1 MEDAETIV
9 REPSILDGLL
19 PPEMATKAEDIGVK
33 KANMG
38 LRPMVGL
45 ALLAGAF
52 IAFGAVFATTAL
64 TDTAGKVPWGWARVV
79 GGVVFSLGLILLI
92 VGGAELFTGNNLIAM
107 AWASRRVTTAQLL
120 RNWIVVYVGNFIGS
134 IGVALLVFAGQQHE
148 FCGGLVGKTALNIAL
163 AKVQLGFIQ
172 AVALGVLCNTLVCLA
187 VWLTFSAKTTFG
199 RIAAIIFPI
208 SAFVAAGFEH
218 CVANMYFIPYA
229 LLVKAGASQEFWS
242 KIGTNP
248 ADFDGLTWRGCLVD
262 NLLPVTL
269 GNIIGGT
276 ILVGAVYWVVY
287 LRDARSTDR
296 TKD

>member
-1 MEDAETIV
+1 MEDTKAVNGE
-9 REPSILDGLL
+9 SQMLDGLL
-19 PPEMATKAEDIGVK
+19 PPDMAVKAEDIGVK
-33 KANMG
+33 KARMP
-38 LRPMVGL
+38 LHQMVGL

-52 IAFGAVFATTAL
+52 IALGAVFATTAL

-79 GGVVFSLGLILLI
+79 GGMVFSLGLILVI

-120 RNWIVVYVGNFIGS
+120 RNWVVVYTGNFAGS
-134 IGVALLVFAGQQHE
+134 IGIALFVFAGQQHE
-148 FCGGLVGKTALNIAL
+148 FCGGLVGKTALGIGL
-163 AKVQLGFIQ
+163 AKVQLGFMQ
-172 AVALGVLCNTLVCLA
+172 AVALGVLCNMLVCLA

-208 SAFVAAGFEH
+208 TAFVAAGFEH

-229 LLVKAGASQEFWS
+229 LMVKFGASQEFWE
-242 KIGTNP
+242 KIGATP
-248 ADFDGLTWRGCLVD
+248 ADYEDLTWSNCLTG

-276 ILVGAVYWVVY
+276 CLVSAVYWIVY
-287 LRDARSTDR
+287 LRHRRKADAA
-296 TKD
+296 KA